1 MFLHLSPLLA
11 RMGGRDIKRNSAK
24 LRLMERTLWWI
35 NWTTTPSAPA
45 EDATRLFL
53 TGRSRPS
60 WPGGV
65 IVCVAVIA
73 SLFGCAAGSTESK
86 DKPASAIPRTADGKP
101 DLTGVYQGG
110 SSRRG
115 AWDFQVPGDQ
125 PGVATPETQSVF
137 PAAQVRKDPIPFQP
151 WAKEKAQEHANLRSI
166 DDPAGRCLPGP
177 GPRLNAVGLFPIQI
191 VQTPEQII
199 ILYEYFTVFR
209 VIPLNAKHPEDLEPS
224 FMGNSV
230 GHWDGDTLVVDV
242 VGFNDKG
249 WVLAGGIFHS
259 DALHITERY
268 TRVDKDMINYEA
280 TIDDPKVFTKPFTS
294 STTLMLR
301 EGTRV
306 REFIC
311 PENNE
316 DIVRYEELLKRPE
329 LFRRA
334 PPKPEK
340 ASQ

>member
-268 TRVDKDMINYEA
+268 TRVDKDTINYEA

-301 EGTRV
+301 EGARL

-316 DIVRYEELLKRPE
+316 DTARYEKLLERPE
-329 LFRRA
+329 LFRRTPPA
-334 PPKPEK
+334 P
-340 ASQ
+340 Q